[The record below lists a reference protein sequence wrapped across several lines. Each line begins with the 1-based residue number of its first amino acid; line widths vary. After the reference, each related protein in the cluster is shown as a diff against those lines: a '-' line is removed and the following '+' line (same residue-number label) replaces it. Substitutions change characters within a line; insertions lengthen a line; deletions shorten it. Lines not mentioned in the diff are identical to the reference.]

1 MTNAIDIRGVSRSF
15 GRAKALDD
23 VSFSV
28 PENSILGLLGR
39 NGAGKTT
46 LMSIIAGQDR
56 ATQGQVEVLG
66 HTPFEHA
73 PTLRQV
79 IYVRDNQRY
88 PDDYKLGHVLRIA
101 PAFAPNWSDDVAQE
115 LIDGFR
121 IPTKTQIKKM
131 SRGQLSS
138 VAIVLGLASRAPVT
152 LLDEPYLGLDVTGR
166 NLFHKMLLRDFEEQ
180 PRTIVLSTHLI
191 EESAAL
197 LDRVVIVDE
206 GKVIVDD
213 ETESARYS
221 VVVLSGNSDAV
232 HDVLAGRCVLQS
244 QSMGSITTVTASG
257 AADDALNRLAR
268 ERGVQVGRA
277 SLQDLVSAHGEPA
290 HGEPAHGE
298 PAHGVPAHEESDD
311 EPLTSK
317 GVKAS

>member
-1 MTNAIDIRGVSRSF
+1 MTTAIDIRGVSRSF

-23 VSFSV
+23 VSLTV
-28 PENSILGLLGR
+28 PQDTILGLLGR

-56 ATQGQVEVLG
+56 ASEGQVEVLG
-66 HTPFEHA
+66 HAPFEHA
-73 PTLRQV
+73 PTLRQI

-88 PDDYKLGHVLRIA
+88 PDDYKLHHVLRIA
-101 PAFAPNWSDDVAQE
+101 PSFAPNWSVDIAQE
-115 LIDGFR
+115 LVDGFR
-121 IPTKTQIKKM
+121 IPSRTPIKKM

-166 NLFHKMLLRDFEEQ
+166 KLFHTILLRDYEEH
-180 PRTIVLSTHLI
+180 PRTVVLSTHLI

-197 LDRVVIVDE
+197 LDRVVILDK

-213 ETESARYS
+213 ETENARDS

-232 HDVLAGRCVLQS
+232 HRVLGDRPVLQS
-244 QSMGSITTVTASG
+244 QSMGALASVIADG
-257 AADDALNRLAR
+257 AADDEMLRVAK
-268 ERGVQVGRA
+268 ESGVQVGRA
-277 SLQDLVSAHGEPA
+277 SLQDLVSAHGESPV
-290 HGEPAHGE
+290 EPSEAKE
-298 PAHGVPAHEESDD
+298 VETA
-311 EPLTSK
+311 
-317 GVKAS
+317 

>member
-15 GRAKALDD
+15 GRMTALDN
-23 VSFSV
+23 VSVAV

-56 ATQGQVEVLG
+56 ASQGQVEVLG
-66 HTPFEHA
+66 HAPFEHA
-73 PTLRQV
+73 PTLRQI

-88 PDDYKLGHVLRIA
+88 PDDYKLHHVLRIA
-101 PAFAPNWSDDVAQE
+101 PSFAPNWSVDIAQE
-115 LIDGFR
+115 LVDGFR
-121 IPTKTQIKKM
+121 IPSKTPIKKM

-166 NLFHKMLLRDFEEQ
+166 KLFHTLLLRDYEEH
-180 PRTIVLSTHLI
+180 PRTVVLSTHLI

-197 LDRVVIVDE
+197 LDRVVILDKGTV
-206 GKVIVDD
+206 VVDD
-213 ETESARYS
+213 ETESARDS
-221 VVVLSGNSDAV
+221 VVALSGNSDAI
-232 HDVLAGRCVLQS
+232 HRALGGRRVLQT
-244 QSMGSITTVTASG
+244 QSMGALASVIADG
-257 AADDALNRLAR
+257 AADDELLRVAK

-277 SLQDLVSAHGEPA
+277 SLQDLVSAHGESTL
-290 HGEPAHGE
+290 EPSEAKE
-298 PAHGVPAHEESDD
+298 VETA
-311 EPLTSK
+311 
-317 GVKAS
+317 